1 VSGWPGGDD
10 GRPDRVEGAGQRGAR
25 QGRQTGQGVAARSGG
40 APGQGAGTPGRV
52 RGAGRARRAGGP
64 AGPDMRPGTRT
75 GREKPDRA
83 ARARTGPGCRP
94 TRPRSRSH
102 PRSRAGHP
110 RGGRRPHDR
119 VTKVR
124 DVPRV
129 PRGRGRG
136 PSPAMRSEA
145 GGRRTAGPDRE
156 PLGRPRSRSVIVPGP
171 HLRTDRT
178 TTPAAPVVT
187 PAAPGQAHHPGA
199 APRPTA
205 ASTTLP
211 RGGRAA
217 PHGRHRP
224 GRLREGRGRGR
235 PDPPSWTVDR
245 VTGRP
250 QSPSNAREPSPD
262 HGRLLGPS
270 PAHVRAGG
278 RSRGRDLAYVAETS
292 LTWRR
297 PRLRGRNLAYA
308 RAAFRRSRTFLG
320 K

>member
-1 VSGWPGGDD
+1 
-10 GRPDRVEGAGQRGAR
+10 
-25 QGRQTGQGVAARSGG
+25 
-40 APGQGAGTPGRV
+40 
-52 RGAGRARRAGGP
+52 
-64 AGPDMRPGTRT
+64 MRPGTRT

-102 PRSRAGHP
+102 PRSRAGHT
-110 RGGRRPHDR
+110 RGDRRPHDR

-129 PRGRGRG
+129 GPPRAGTGPVTRHAGRSGRQEDSRPGPGTTGTAPFAVRDRARPAPADRPHHHPRG
-136 PSPAMRSEA
+136 A
-145 GGRRTAGPDRE
+145 GGHTGGPRAGPPPWGRATTHGRIDH
-156 PLGRPRSRSVIVPGP
+156 PAPGRPG
-171 HLRTDRT
+171 RT
-178 TTPAAPVVT
+178 
-187 PAAPGQAHHPGA
+187 
-199 APRPTA
+199 
-205 ASTTLP
+205 
-211 RGGRAA
+211 
-217 PHGRHRP
+217 HGRHRP

-292 LTWRR
+292 LTWPQ
-297 PRLRGRNLAYA
+297 PRLRAGRVPAKPNLPGQVAQRPSKLDPQPDGHAPRSGA
-308 RAAFRRSRTFLG
+308 RARGSGSDAVPGPAQTRRRKTTFEVQMTCLPTVDPAFGASYIMLPPA
-320 K
+320 

>member
-1 VSGWPGGDD
+1 
-10 GRPDRVEGAGQRGAR
+10 
-25 QGRQTGQGVAARSGG
+25 
-40 APGQGAGTPGRV
+40 
-52 RGAGRARRAGGP
+52 
-64 AGPDMRPGTRT
+64 MRPGTRT

-102 PRSRAGHP
+102 PRSRAGHT
-110 RGGRRPHDR
+110 RGDRRPHDR

-292 LTWRR
+292 LTWPQ
-297 PRLRGRNLAYA
+297 PRLRAGRVPAKPNLPGQVAQRPSKLDPQPDGHAPRSGA
-308 RAAFRRSRTFLG
+308 RARGSGSDAVPGPAQTRRRKTTFEVQMTCLPTVDPAFGASYIMLPPA
-320 K
+320 